1 MGVKISF
8 TVGVNAHC
16 SLCNENAIL
25 VRSGT
30 FQFKNSSG
38 WPIIDFENELLYCY
52 FALSSMK
59 LFSGKPPKSRSSMY
73 ICGLIPWNYAKLAEA
88 VPIVVLSDITRER
101 VLWFL

>member
-1 MGVKISF
+1 MLIAAFATKMRSWSEVALSNSKTALVGRSLILRMDYF
-8 TVGVNAHC
+8 T
-16 SLCNENAIL
+16 AI
-25 VRSGT
+25 
-30 FQFKNSSG
+30 F
-38 WPIIDFENELLYCY
+38 Y

-73 ICGLIPWNYAKLAEA
+73 ICGLIPRNYAKLAEA